1 MAGKAQ
7 DIAGTVLVVEDE
19 VLVACDIAAAIEGAG
34 GRVVGPAYHVRD
46 ALELVA
52 ACPVDIAVLD
62 VNLDGENVFS
72 LADALYAKD
81 IPFVFV
87 TGHSTDVIPE
97 RFRGRPWLQK
107 PYTLPSLLKSVA
119 AVLQTSLS
127 TKAIKTAA
135 QIYKRE
141 AERHS

>member
-1 MAGKAQ
+1 MAGKGQ

-19 VLVACDIAAAIEGAG
+19 ALVAGDIAAAIEGAG
-34 GRVVGPAYHVRD
+34 GRVVGPAYHLRD
-46 ALELVA
+46 ALELLA

-72 LADALYAKD
+72 LADALSAKD

-127 TKAIKTAA
+127 TKAIKTAV
-135 QIYKRE
+135 QIGKGE
-141 AERHS
+141 AERRS